1 MEAQGAQQELPQDAL
16 NARLDVNVD
25 VVVEGRRVHIEAK
38 VAGEGPAA
46 QRAVDELSRAIAQV
60 IAQSAQANKPAAQAV
75 TQAAPVATLTAVQRA
90 SKPPSP
96 MMVWVQHN
104 RARINIGFG
113 AVLVAL
119 ALLIPLIVP
128 PAQRSDVLVLTIL
141 FTLAGALLLFTAF
154 LPGKSKAVAQV
165 DAQPAQVKPSST
177 ASTPAST
184 SASTSNSSANA
195 ARRAQLLKPAA
206 GHASLKTGA
215 GIALSLVFIVAGLVA
230 PFLLGAANADER
242 FLIMLGFVPIS
253 VVGFFMLAIFG
264 RQYFIK
270 LLPAGGQP
278 TTVKAAGAPAP
289 KRAPVSRVP
298 QNVEYRTVIPV
309 AIVAALVLMVAVVV
323 LVIYAT
329 VASVAR

>member
-16 NARLDVNVD
+16 NAKLDVNVD

-96 MMVWVQHN
+96 MMVWVQRN

-119 ALLIPLIVP
+119 ALLIPMIVP

-177 ASTPAST
+177 ASTST
-184 SASTSNSSANA
+184 SSANA

-298 QNVEYRTVIPV
+298 QNVEYRTVIPI

>member
-184 SASTSNSSANA
+184 SNSSANA

>member
-1 MEAQGAQQELPQDAL
+1 
-16 NARLDVNVD
+16 

-184 SASTSNSSANA
+184 SNSSANA

>member
-16 NARLDVNVD
+16 NARLDVNVA

-119 ALLIPLIVP
+119 ALLIPMIVP

-177 ASTPAST
+177 ASTST
-184 SASTSNSSANA
+184 SSANA

>member
-16 NARLDVNVD
+16 NARLDVNVA

-184 SASTSNSSANA
+184 SNSSANA